1 MNYDPTVNNMLRVYV
16 DDKPTRYGVYQHWYN
31 EIHGRI
37 VNGNDN
43 RLFVLHDH
51 LINEFGACGWPRVYD
66 TIVRYHKQD
75 PSAT

>member
-31 EIHGRI
+31 E
-37 VNGNDN
+37 NGNDN
-43 RLFVLHDH
+43 RLFDLHDH
-51 LINEFGACGWPRVYD
+51 LINEFGACGWPQVYD
-66 TIVRYHKQD
+66 TIVRYYRHD